1 MKIIFDSCIIN
12 QTSRLRIFRHLVQWN
27 IEDLFYKKKNK
38 YLRGIKTKF
47 PLLVSRV
54 HRETA
59 SGISRETGGRAK
71 VSGANDTARRRFYP
85 LWTRQAEKRSDGVT
99 FFFFF

>member
-1 MKIIFDSCIIN
+1 MDENYFRFVSIN
-12 QTSRLRIFRHLVQWN
+12 QLPDSVFFANEISKIFFR
-27 IEDLFYKKKNK
+27 KKKNK